1 MKLKRNIIT
10 PYLTF
15 LFVVVGL
22 SGILMLFHILDDYT
36 KIVHELLGAVFV
48 LFSILHVIINWKS
61 LKSHFKK
68 KAFIIS
74 GVVVLIFSV
83 IFIILAKM
91 NVDHEGI
98 IIEKIT
104 EAPISE
110 SFSVLDLDYN
120 EVEKILQ
127 ENNIVI
133 GESKT
138 IKEIGLN
145 NKKTSKDIIELIIK

>member
-36 KIVHELLGAVFV
+36 KVVHELLGAVFV

-68 KAFIIS
+68 KVFIIS

-83 IFIILAKM
+83 TFIILAKM

-98 IIEKIT
+98 MIEKIT